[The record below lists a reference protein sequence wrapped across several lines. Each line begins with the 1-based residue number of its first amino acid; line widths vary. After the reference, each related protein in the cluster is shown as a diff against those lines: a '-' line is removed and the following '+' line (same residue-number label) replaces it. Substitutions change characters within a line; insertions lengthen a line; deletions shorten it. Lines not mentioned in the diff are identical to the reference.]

1 MNYTLHQLQVFA
13 KVVQTKS
20 ITRASEEL
28 YLSQPAVSIQLK
40 NFQDQFEIPL
50 TEVVGRQLYV
60 TDFGKEIYTMA
71 ERIINE
77 VYAINYKT
85 QAYKGF
91 LTGRLVISIVSTG
104 KYVMPYFLTEFLKEY
119 KGVDLVMDV
128 TNKSKVINSLQNN
141 EVDFALVSVV
151 PDELKVNKETL
162 MENQLFVI
170 GNKDE
175 QLHKHVI
182 SKDEL
187 KDMPLIFREEGSG
200 TRFVME
206 NYFRKHKINVRKK
219 MELTSN
225 EAVKQAVIA
234 GLGNSIMPL
243 IGLRNSL
250 SAGDL
255 KIIPTA
261 GFPIKS
267 QWQLIWLQGK
277 KLSPVAQAYI
287 DYVHKNKTAILKD
300 KFSWIDDIPT
310 LKIAKGEKNQK
321 SNSPKKPKA

>member
-40 NFQDQFEIPL
+40 NLQDQFEIPL
-50 TEVVGRQLYV
+50 TEVVGRQLYI
-60 TDFGKEIYTMA
+60 TDFGKEIYSMS

-104 KYVMPYFLTEFLKEY
+104 KYVMPYFLTKFLKEN
-119 KGVDLVMDV
+119 KGIDLVMDV

-141 EVDFALVSVV
+141 EVDFALVSVL
-151 PDELKVNKETL
+151 PKGIKVHKVAL
-162 MENQLFVI
+162 MENQLYVI
-170 GNKDE
+170 GGRDE
-175 QLHKHVI
+175 KLPNHTI

-187 KDMPLIFREEGSG
+187 KEMPLIFREEGSG
-200 TRFVME
+200 TRYVME
-206 NYFRKHKINVRKK
+206 NYFDKHKINVRKK
-219 MELTSN
+219 MELTTN

-243 IGLRNSL
+243 IGLRNEVKS
-250 SAGDL
+250 GDL
-255 KIIPTA
+255 KIIPTS

-277 KLSPVAQAYI
+277 KMSPVAQAYI
-287 DYVHKNKTAILKD
+287 EYVNKNKACILKD
-300 KFSWIDDIPT
+300 KFSWIDKIPAT
-310 LKIAKGEKNQK
+310 KIKQ
-321 SNSPKKPKA
+321 

>member
-91 LTGRLVISIVSTG
+91 LTGRLVISVVSTG
-104 KYVMPYFLTEFLKEY
+104 KYVMPYFLTEFLREH

-128 TNKSKVINSLQNN
+128 TNKSKVISSLQNN

-151 PDELKVNKETL
+151 PDDLKINKETL

-170 GNKDE
+170 GSGDE
-175 QLHKHVI
+175 KIPKHVI

-206 NYFRKHKINVRKK
+206 NYFTKHKINVRKK

-243 IGLRNSL
+243 IGLRNALTS
-250 SAGDL
+250 GDL
-255 KIIPTA
+255 KIIPAA

-267 QWQLIWLQGK
+267 QWQLIWLQRK

-287 DYVHKNKTAILKD
+287 DYVKKNKISILKE
-300 KFSWIDDIPT
+300 KFSWIDDINPEQDT
-310 LKIAKGEKNQK
+310 ILAK
-321 SNSPKKPKA
+321 KKEVKFKKTK

>member
-85 QAYKGF
+85 LSYKGF

-104 KYVMPYFLTEFLKEY
+104 KYVMPYFLNEFLRAHQ
-119 KGVDLVMDV
+119 GIDLVMDV

-141 EVDFALVSVV
+141 EVDFALVSVLPEDV
-151 PDELKVNKETL
+151 KVNKEPL
-162 MENQLFVI
+162 MENQLFVV
-170 GNKDE
+170 GNKNE
-175 QLHKHVI
+175 KTPKHII

-200 TRFVME
+200 TRYVME
-206 NYFRKHKINVRKK
+206 NYFEKHKISVRKK

-243 IGLRNSL
+243 IGLRNEL
-250 SAGDL
+250 SKGDL

-267 QWQLIWLQGK
+267 QWQLIWLHSK
-277 KLSPVAQAYI
+277 KMSPVAQAYI
-287 DYVHKNKTAILKD
+287 DYVKNNKKSILKN
-300 KFSWIDDIPT
+300 KFSWIDDIPI
-310 LKIAKGEKNQK
+310 K
-321 SNSPKKPKA
+321 